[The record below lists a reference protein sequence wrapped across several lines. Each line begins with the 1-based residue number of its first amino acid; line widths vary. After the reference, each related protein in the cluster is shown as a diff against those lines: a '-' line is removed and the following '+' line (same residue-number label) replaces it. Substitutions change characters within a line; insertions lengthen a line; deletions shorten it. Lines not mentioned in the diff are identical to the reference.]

1 MLISNAR
8 GREKFWKPISEN
20 RTTRPA
26 GQMLLEIVLVYR
38 YVAYVVWILR
48 ASSRLVAVHSLR
60 PILPAIIADGEMMMM
75 MMSV

>member
-1 MLISNAR
+1 M
-8 GREKFWKPISEN
+8 
-20 RTTRPA
+20 
-26 GQMLLEIVLVYR
+26 YR